1 MVFGPVVHYLNS
13 LDAVNTSNQR
23 IRDIMTGASKERLP
37 PSGLFLW
44 VDVRDIADAHVL
56 AMEKEEAANKRFFVT
71 AGYFSNRQIAEIIAK
86 DFPELKGKVPT
97 GEALK
102 SGDFPEGGPEKAVR
116 YDNSRVKEVLGLT
129 FRGLEECVV
138 DTVKSLQAVE

>member
-23 IRDIMTGASKERLP
+23 IRDIMTGSMKEKIS
-37 PSGLFLW
+37 PSGVYLW

-56 AMEKEEAANKRFFVT
+56 AMEKPAAAGKRFFVT
-71 AGYFSNRQIAEIIAK
+71 AGYYSNKEIADIVAK
-86 DFPELKGKVPT
+86 DFPELKSKIPT
-97 GEALK
+97 GDALK
-102 SGDFPEGGPEKAVR
+102 PGDYPENGVESLYK
-116 YDNSRVKEVLGLT
+116 YDNSRVKEVLGVK
-129 FRGLEECVV
+129 FRTLEESIV

>member
-1 MVFGPVVHYLNS
+1 MVFGPVVHYLSS

-23 IRDIMTGASKERLP
+23 IRDIMTGASKEKLP
-37 PSGLFLW
+37 PSGVSLW

-56 AMEKEEAANKRFFVT
+56 AMEKAEAANKRFFVT
-71 AGYFSNRQIAEIIAK
+71 AGYFSNRQLAQIVAEK
-86 DFPELKGKVPT
+86 FPEYKDKVPR

-102 SGDFPEGGPEKAVR
+102 SGDFPEGGPEKVVR
-116 YDNSRVKEVLGLT
+116 YDNSRVKEVLGVR
-129 FRGLEECVV
+129 FRGLEESVV

>member
-23 IRDIMTGASKERLP
+23 IRDIMNGASKEKLP
-37 PSGLFLW
+37 PSGVFLW

-56 AMEKEEAANKRFFVT
+56 AMEKAEAGNKRFFVT
-71 AGYFSNRQIAEIIAK
+71 TGYFSNRQIAEIVA
-86 DFPELKGKVPT
+86 DNFPEYKDNVPK

-102 SGDFPEGGPEKAVR
+102 SGDFPEGGPEKAVK
-116 YDNSRVKEVLGLT
+116 YDNSRVKEVLGLK
-129 FRGLEECVV
+129 FRGLKECVV